1 MRPVIAL
8 VLLATSVAACA
19 PAQRDDTVQPSPT
32 TAAAPDATASPE
44 PSSTLA
50 PAASP
55 KPDSPTASV
64 ETPAVI
70 VAPAF
75 PISPSLILQS
85 VASNDDHEGRI
96 RIGLERYLDALD
108 RFRDSG
114 GKDPSQLGAIS
125 GRFRDAVVAGI
136 GASNDGVKRK
146 FAVGSIH
153 VDRVLVKPWG
163 TRAVA
168 EVTATIVDKAVDGS
182 APDQTETGRL
192 RLVGDSPMVVDAWDA
207 SNGRWFNGPQ
217 TVVVDGVRRQTAE
230 AIGVLLREES
240 WVPGSAVESFGM
252 HGDTPYATGHK
263 AYLASL
269 DRADTPSRTFANV
282 TATIERYDT
291 FRDTNGVSPV
301 PDGLAT
307 VQIRATLLTTN
318 AGGATL
324 REPFVRRVVVLF
336 GNWMPMVV
344 DEQITPGVWVS
355 GGDLA
360 LTVEDRNFA

>member
-1 MRPVIAL
+1 
-8 VLLATSVAACA
+8 
-19 PAQRDDTVQPSPT
+19 
-32 TAAAPDATASPE
+32 
-44 PSSTLA
+44 
-50 PAASP
+50 
-55 KPDSPTASV
+55 
-64 ETPAVI
+64 
-70 VAPAF
+70 
-75 PISPSLILQS
+75 
-85 VASNDDHEGRI
+85 
-96 RIGLERYLDALD
+96 
-108 RFRDSG
+108 
-114 GKDPSQLGAIS
+114 
-125 GRFRDAVVAGI
+125 
-136 GASNDGVKRK
+136 
-146 FAVGSIH
+146 
-153 VDRVLVKPWG
+153 
-163 TRAVA
+163 
-168 EVTATIVDKAVDGS
+168 
-182 APDQTETGRL
+182 
-192 RLVGDSPMVVDAWDA
+192 
-207 SNGRWFNGPQ
+207 
-217 TVVVDGVRRQTAE
+217 VVVDGVRRQTAE
-230 AIGVLLREES
+230 AIGLLLREES

-269 DRADTPSRTFANV
+269 DRANMPSRTFANV

-307 VQIRATLLTTN
+307 AQIRATLLTTN